1 MLGVPTTL
9 PDGSRL
15 RVRLPHAL
23 DRAGLRALHDRLG
36 LYAEDFEIARALRFD
51 PRREAV
57 ACATT
62 WVSGTE
68 VLVGYGAIALGTDA
82 PHLLVSDEALAPGTG
97 QALAD
102 VLRRRSAGRDAA

>member
-23 DRAGLRALHDRLG
+23 DRAGLRALHERLG
-36 LYAEDFEIARALRFD
+36 IHAEDFEIARTLRFD
-51 PRREAV
+51 PQREAV

-62 WVSGTE
+62 WVDGTE
-68 VLVGYGAIALGTDA
+68 ILVGYGAIALGEDT
-82 PHLLVSDEALAPGTG
+82 PHLLVSDEVLAAGTRE
-97 QALAD
+97 ALAD
-102 VLRRRSAGRDAA
+102 LLRRRSLGRDAA